1 MKDKIIYILLGA
13 FILLGV
19 FLRLNNLGGVPPQP
33 TVDEVSLGY
42 NAFSLIKTGADE
54 FGEKYPIL
62 LRAYDDWR
70 PALYVY
76 LVMPFIMFMG
86 LTVEAVR
93 MPSVVLSIATVIGV
107 YFLIKELTIG
117 SKSIS
122 IGKTKIDVAVVATIL
137 FAVSPWHIY
146 ISRLG
151 HEVNA
156 SYAFLIFGILFFLKF
171 VNKEKPKIYNI
182 ILSSVFFA
190 LSFDSYQSTKLAVPL
205 IVITLSGLYF
215 KKLIANR
222 VKVLIAFIIGV
233 VLVAPIILTSFS
245 DNALI
250 RFKATNLM
258 EHSVNYFD
266 QVAER
271 YAYDYE
277 TENKLGMLFDNRRVG
292 GILLMSH
299 AYLSHFDPVWLFLNE
314 GGEQFKAPQIGLLFL
329 FELPFIIAG
338 LIYFASSGISG
349 RNRFFI
355 IAWALIAVIPAA
367 ITTGYAHPMRVFN
380 ILPLPQLF
388 TALGVIYM
396 LSKMRDSMQRLAG
409 LSIVIVAILISS
421 AWFYHSYFTL
431 VPREIS
437 FHFQYGII
445 NSLKYAFDIDQDY
458 DRVFVSNQSKLF
470 ESYMFYLFAK
480 GYDPIEYQKIG
491 GTVSGGFAEEHE
503 IGKYK
508 FGKIDQDFEGKTLYI
523 INPEEKTKNMNVIKS
538 INYPDGKPAYLIAD
552 VNNEK

>member
-1 MKDKIIYILLGA
+1 MKDKIVYILLFV
-13 FILLGV
+13 FILFGI

-42 NAFSLIKTGADE
+42 NAFSLVKTGADE
-54 FGEKYPIL
+54 FGEKFPIL

-76 LVMPFIMFMG
+76 MVMPFVMFMG

-93 MPSVVLSIATVIGV
+93 FPSVILSIITVIGV

-117 SKSIS
+117 SKLIS
-122 IGKTKIDVAVVATIL
+122 IGKTKFDIATITTIL

-156 SYAFLIFGILFFLKF
+156 SYSFLIFGILFFLKF
-171 VNKEKPKIYNI
+171 VNKEKPKVYDI
-182 ILSSVFFA
+182 ILSSIFFA

-205 IVITLSGLYF
+205 IVIVLSTLYL
-215 KKLIANR
+215 KTLLANR
-222 VKVLIAFIIGV
+222 AKVLIAFIVGII
-233 VLVAPIILTSFS
+233 LIAPIILTSFS

-250 RFKATNLM
+250 RFKATNLID
-258 EHSVNYFD
+258 HSVTYFD
-266 QVAER
+266 GVAGR
-271 YAYDYE
+271 YAYDHE
-277 TENKLGMLFDNRRVG
+277 TGNKLGMLFDNRRVG
-292 GILLMSH
+292 AILLMSH

-314 GGEQFKAPQIGLLFL
+314 GGEQFKAPQIGLLYL

-338 LIYFASSGISG
+338 ILYFASSGISG
-349 RNRFFI
+349 KNRILI
-355 IAWALIAVIPAA
+355 ILWALIAVIPAA

-396 LSKMRDSMQRLAG
+396 LSKLRNNFQRIAG
-409 LSIVIVAILISS
+409 LSMVSLAVLIS
-421 AWFYHSYFTL
+421 AVWFYHSYFTL

-445 NSLKYAFDIDQDY
+445 NSLNYISGIEKNY
-458 DRVFVSNQSKLF
+458 DRVLVSNQSKLF
-470 ESYMFYLFAK
+470 ESYMFYLFTT
-480 GYDPIEYQKIG
+480 GYDPVKYQKMG

-508 FGKIDQDFEGKTLYI
+508 FGKINQDFKGKTLYL
-523 INPEEKTKNMNVIKS
+523 INPEERTKSMNVLKE
-538 INYPDGKPAYLIAD
+538 INYPDGKPAYLITE
-552 VNNEK
+552 VNNEE